1 LITRSFLFFVASL
14 LFSLTAPKLTRISNA
29 RYGGLI
35 GLAGGLALS
44 WTFLYNRFA
53 GMLPNEKLAAKYGV
67 MDKAALEAKIL
78 RMRDPTI
85 TLIDNPDV
93 VNKK

>member
-1 LITRSFLFFVASL
+1 
-14 LFSLTAPKLTRISNA
+14 LFSIIAPKLTRISNA

-35 GLAGGLALS
+35 GIAGGLAIS

-78 RMRDPTI
+78 LMRDPSI
-85 TLIDNPDV
+85 SLIDNPNV
-93 VNKK
+93 SNKK